1 MAGRKSAMYGSGA
14 DTALTPVVVLP
25 ATSGNAAAG
34 YSPELL
40 DELITTLIQDAEGG
54 ARLIGQYKPALQN
67 LMQRLQSEVTLV
79 LSMIPQATRVA
90 NSDGSPRIE
99 TEGLETALRL
109 ADKITMILDRV
120 NKMVLNSVKSID
132 DGTRLRKDLATGDTE
147 RKRLEDLGEQQL
159 RKIIQQAS
167 EGNFKSDGV

>member
-1 MAGRKSAMYGSGA
+1 MYGSGA

-79 LSMIPQATRVA
+79 LSMIPQASQIAAQGTTPA
-90 NSDGSPRIE
+90 RIE

-159 RKIIQQAS
+159 RKIIQQAN